1 MFEHLS
7 DLENLIFNRS
17 GKTPFAKFRREATSD
32 SSSDLNTLS
41 LIEVLKQLAKDSRR
55 SAEES
60 LPHRITS
67 ELSQAFL
74 ASKQTS
80 PIVAIAGILNAGK
93 SSMVA
98 GFLSPAGRERLL
110 IGASNQE
117 GTHRFI
123 LWLPE
128 SWKNDQSLW
137 QSTLSQIEG
146 IFGYPP
152 EELAMNREMA
162 FEQYNGQYSREYMAQ
177 YPTSQPVPPIL
188 IPLVAT
194 DSWLD
199 SHGIGLMDC
208 PDIQTGFF
216 GGDLDSLA
224 VTNSGTSQ
232 HDLRTDTAQS
242 MFAARRRAAL
252 AKSLQISSAFVV
264 VSSANSIQ
272 DEVVSDILGVVQRSM
287 PGLRTILAV
296 NRVPRRYT
304 SLEISNEIA
313 NGYRER
319 GLWRVY
325 MAYHFEGPLLRER
338 IPPAKLLGTRDQ
350 PVAPKSSEDLPVF
363 FRIDKSPPAQPPA
376 EIVSED
382 VLVTIGAQLDPS
394 QLAKERLSATL
405 ISLTTSIHQGL
416 HDIET
421 HNQRSLSRRDR
432 WHDLLAQTILRLST
446 SEKSKSGELDSI
458 RLQVSHE
465 LIQQISTSLEKTA
478 PWWARPGRIAIRW
491 SSKVQEAAS
500 QATSWLQLPA
510 WITRRTTAVSEFVT
524 SRWRTGDGGRVISSR
539 DFFDAITVQ
548 DLPYG
553 LLAAQQIE
561 ERKLWEERFQNAL
574 KRFQSESRIRLSNEQ
589 LDSYT
594 REMWQRMS
602 WGQSFLT
609 GVAPAGLLFAPIIA
623 AAMLPFEGGT
633 TAMLTITL
641 KEFLGAGLATVGLSM
656 MNKDT
661 MPKLAEEETAWSQVS
676 ELFAVC
682 CDELGLE
689 RPLPE
694 KMPKLKT
701 ANSERTLSEA
711 TLPVITKES
720 IDPADRIYMIESMT
734 FKSIKQVLTTFG

>member
-7 DLENLIFNRS
+7 DLENLIFNQS
-17 GKTPFAKFRREATSD
+17 GKTPFVKHRSGAIRESLM
-32 SSSDLNTLS
+32 DLEVFS
-41 LIEVLKQLAKDSRR
+41 LIEVLNQLANSSKKSSDDT
-55 SAEES
+55 
-60 LPHRITS
+60 LPKVITQG
-67 ELSQAFL
+67 LSQAFL
-74 ASKQTS
+74 ASRQTS

-98 GFLSPAGRERLL
+98 GFLSPAGRDRLL

-117 GTHRFI
+117 GTHRFV

-128 SWKNDQSLW
+128 SWRGDKSLW
-137 QSTLSQIEG
+137 VSTLSQIES

-152 EELAMNREMA
+152 EELSMSREIA
-162 FEQYNGQYSREYMAQ
+162 FEQYNGRYSREYLDR
-177 YPTSQPVPPIL
+177 YPSSQSVPAIL

-216 GGDLDSLA
+216 GEELSSA
-224 VTNSGTSQ
+224 VTNVAAP
-232 HDLRTDTAQS
+232 HYDLRTDTAQS
-242 MFAARRRAAL
+242 MFAARRRGAL

-272 DEVVSDILGVVQRSM
+272 DEVVSDILGVVQHAM

-304 SLEISNEIA
+304 SSEISNEIA
-313 NGYRER
+313 TGYREQ

-338 IPPAKLLGTRDQ
+338 IPPSKSLDIREQND
-350 PVAPKSSEDLPVF
+350 APESVFTLPVF

-376 EIVSED
+376 PIAPED
-382 VLVTIGAQLDPS
+382 FLASIGEQLDPS
-394 QLAKERLSATL
+394 QLAKERLGATL
-405 ISLTTSIHQGL
+405 ISLKTSIHQGL
-416 HDIET
+416 HEIET
-421 HNQRSLSRRDR
+421 HNQRSLARRDR
-432 WHDLLAQTILRLST
+432 WHDLLAQAILRLST
-446 SEKSKSGELDSI
+446 NDKSKGGELDSI

-491 SSKVQEAAS
+491 SSKVQEAAT
-500 QATSWLQLPA
+500 QATSWLQLPT

-548 DLPYG
+548 DLSFG
-553 LLAAQQIE
+553 LLASQHIE
-561 ERKLWEERFQNAL
+561 DRKIWEERFQNAL

-594 REMWQRMS
+594 SEMWQRMS

-661 MPKLAEEETAWSQVS
+661 MPKLAEEETAWSQMS

-689 RPLPE
+689 RPSLE

-701 ANSERTLSEA
+701 ANSERTLLQA
-711 TLPVITKES
+711 TLPVITKQS
-720 IDPADRIYMIESMT
+720 IDPVDRFYAIEST
-734 FKSIKQVLTTFG
+734 TLKSIKQVLTTLG

>member
-7 DLENLIFNRS
+7 DLENLIFNQS
-17 GKTPFAKFRREATSD
+17 GKTPFVKHRSGAIRESLM
-32 SSSDLNTLS
+32 DLEVFS
-41 LIEVLKQLAKDSRR
+41 LIEVLNQLANSSKKSSDDT
-55 SAEES
+55 
-60 LPHRITS
+60 LPKVITQG
-67 ELSQAFL
+67 LSQAFL
-74 ASKQTS
+74 ASRQTS

-98 GFLSPAGRERLL
+98 GFLSPAGRDRLL

-117 GTHRFI
+117 GTHRFV

-128 SWKNDQSLW
+128 SWRGDKSLW
-137 QSTLSQIEG
+137 VSTLSQIES

-152 EELAMNREMA
+152 EELSMSREIA
-162 FEQYNGQYSREYMAQ
+162 FEQYNGRYSREYLDR
-177 YPTSQPVPPIL
+177 YPSSQSVPAIL

-216 GGDLDSLA
+216 GEELSSA
-224 VTNSGTSQ
+224 VTNVAAP
-232 HDLRTDTAQS
+232 HYDLRTDTAQS
-242 MFAARRRAAL
+242 MFAARRRGAL

-272 DEVVSDILGVVQRSM
+272 DEVVSDILGVVQHAM

-304 SLEISNEIA
+304 SSEISNEIA
-313 NGYRER
+313 TGYREQ

-338 IPPAKLLGTRDQ
+338 IPPSKSLDIREQND
-350 PVAPKSSEDLPVF
+350 APESVITLPVF

-376 EIVSED
+376 PIAPED
-382 VLVTIGAQLDPS
+382 FLASIGEQLDPS
-394 QLAKERLSATL
+394 QLAKERLGATL
-405 ISLTTSIHQGL
+405 ISLKTSIHQGL
-416 HDIET
+416 HEIET
-421 HNQRSLSRRDR
+421 HNQRSLARRDR
-432 WHDLLAQTILRLST
+432 WHDLLAQAILRLST
-446 SEKSKSGELDSI
+446 NDKSKGGELDSI

-491 SSKVQEAAS
+491 SSKVQEAAT
-500 QATSWLQLPA
+500 QATSWLQLPT

-548 DLPYG
+548 DLSFG
-553 LLAAQQIE
+553 LLASQHIE
-561 ERKLWEERFQNAL
+561 DRKVWEERFQNAL

-594 REMWQRMS
+594 SEMWQRMS

-661 MPKLAEEETAWSQVS
+661 MPKLAEEETAWSQMS

-689 RPLPE
+689 RPSLE

-701 ANSERTLSEA
+701 ANSERTLLQA
-711 TLPVITKES
+711 TLPVITKQS
-720 IDPADRIYMIESMT
+720 IDPVDRFYAIEST
-734 FKSIKQVLTTFG
+734 TLKSIKQVLTTLG

>member
-17 GKTPFAKFRREATSD
+17 GKTPFAKHRSGVRRDSLLDFEVSSFIEVLNQLANGSKK
-32 SSSDLNTLS
+32 SSSDTLPQ
-41 LIEVLKQLAKDSRR
+41 VVTRG
-55 SAEES
+55 
-60 LPHRITS
+60 
-67 ELSQAFL
+67 LSQAFL
-74 ASKQTS
+74 ASRQTS

-98 GFLSPAGRERLL
+98 GFLSPAGRDRLL

-123 LWLPE
+123 MWLPE
-128 SWKNDQSLW
+128 SWRGEKSLW
-137 QSTLSQIEG
+137 ESTLSQIES

-152 EELAMNREMA
+152 EELATNREMA
-162 FEQYNGQYSREYMAQ
+162 FEQYNGRYSREYLDR
-177 YPTSQPVPPIL
+177 YPSSQSVPAIL

-272 DEVVSDILGVVQRSM
+272 DEVVSDILGVVQRAM

-313 NGYRER
+313 TGYRER

-338 IPPAKLLGTRDQ
+338 IPTSKRLGGHEQ
-350 PVAPKSSEDLPVF
+350 NAAPESDGALPVF

-376 EIVSED
+376 PIAPED
-382 VLVTIGAQLDPS
+382 FLVAIGEQLDPS
-394 QLAKERLSATL
+394 QLAKERLGATL
-405 ISLTTSIHQGL
+405 ISLKTSIHQGL
-416 HDIET
+416 HEIET
-421 HNQRSLSRRDR
+421 HNQRSLARRDR
-432 WHDLLAQTILRLST
+432 WYDLLAQAILRLST
-446 SEKSKSGELDSI
+446 NDKSKSGELDSI

-491 SSKVQEAAS
+491 SSKVQEAAT
-500 QATSWLQLPA
+500 QATSWLQLPT

-539 DFFDAITVQ
+539 DFFDALTVQ
-548 DLPYG
+548 DLSFG
-553 LLAAQQIE
+553 LLASQHIE
-561 ERKLWEERFQNAL
+561 DRKLWEERFQNAL

-594 REMWQRMS
+594 SEMWQRMS

-661 MPKLAEEETAWSQVS
+661 MPKLAEEETAWSQMS

-689 RPLPE
+689 RPSLE
-694 KMPKLKT
+694 KMPKLTT
-701 ANSERTLSEA
+701 ANSERTLSQA
-711 TLPVITKES
+711 TLPVLTKQV
-720 IDPADRIYMIESMT
+720 IDPADRYYAIENT
-734 FKSIKQVLTTFG
+734 TLKTIKQLLTTLG